1 MKFTLITGASA
12 GIGKA
17 IAYKFAGE
25 GHNLILVAR
34 RTELLREIQSDIQNQ
49 FKVKVVIVSADLSRA
64 KIADELYDKMK
75 AYDIKLWIN
84 NAGFGDINED
94 IKKYDT
100 KRFEQMIDLNVKALT
115 TLTIKFIQDNFDTDK
130 QIINVSS
137 QVGYKVLQTAASYS
151 GTKFYVSSFTEGIDQ
166 QLKSQGSKM
175 RAKVLAPGAT
185 ISEWLDVALR
195 DSQMKNEITESIKT
209 GGRKTSEDLA
219 DYTLELYKSDARIGI
234 VDHETNEFVLKDEIY
249 EVF

>member
-17 IAYKFAGE
+17 IAYKFADE

-34 RTELLREIQSDIQNQ
+34 RTELLKEIQLDIQNK
-49 FKVKVVIVSADLSRA
+49 FKVKVVIVSADLSRT
-64 KIADELYDKMK
+64 KIVDELYEKMK
-75 AYDIKLWIN
+75 AYDIDLWIN

-94 IKKYDT
+94 IKKYDV

-115 TLTIKFIQDNFDTDK
+115 TLTIKFIQDNFDTNK

-137 QVGYKVLQTAASYS
+137 QVGYRVFQTAASYS

-195 DSQMKNEITESIKT
+195 DSQIKNEITESVKSF
-209 GGRKTSEDLA
+209 GRKTSEDLA
-219 DYTLELYKSDARIGI
+219 EYTFELYNSNARIGI
-234 VDHETNEFVLKDEIY
+234 VDPETNEFVLKDKIY
-249 EVF
+249 EII